1 MFLQTWRNDLILEA
15 SITLT
20 NGWGVSI
27 PRKSLYSLIVFSF
40 IIFSIT
46 VDFIVFTQIYKI
58 SSGDLFQPVII
69 IRETVIYTLW
79 NFRIARNFASW
90 KNK

>member
-1 MFLQTWRNDLILEA
+1 M
-15 SITLT
+15 
-20 NGWGVSI
+20 
-27 PRKSLYSLIVFSF
+27 
-40 IIFSIT
+40 T

-58 SSGDLFQPVII
+58 SSGNLFQPVII